1 MRDYGWVGDPILGK
15 YGAKRY
21 AEGDQ
26 YENSM
31 AATSWDIGADA
42 TPGSAN

>member
-1 MRDYGWVGDPILGK
+1 MRDFGWTGNPILGK

-21 AEGDQ
+21 AEEDQ
-26 YENSM
+26 YQNTM
-31 AATSWDIGADA
+31 AATSWDSEADP